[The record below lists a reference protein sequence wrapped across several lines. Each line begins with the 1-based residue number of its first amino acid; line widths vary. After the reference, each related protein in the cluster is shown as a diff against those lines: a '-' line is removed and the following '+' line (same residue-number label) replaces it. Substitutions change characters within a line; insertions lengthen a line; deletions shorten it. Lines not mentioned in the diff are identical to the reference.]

1 MGSGLLGLFG
11 ISLEAFRIAG
21 GLILLPLG
29 LRLLEGRP
37 ALLGSALADD
47 PAAAI
52 VPIGVPLMAGPGTI
66 SLVVAEAPDAWTGR
80 LLVSLVIGAMAL
92 GLPGPHD
99 VDDLDAALITGA
111 GLEQLLLASAHR
123 SPLELLLH
131 DLQPFCDLGG
141 IGARA
146 VTAQQELHHV
156 GGYRVLA
163 GVFAHQVFADQ
174 EASEGL
180 GTELIEMVQLVGGRN
195 GPSRW

>member
-1 MGSGLLGLFG
+1 MSLSTLAVGLLALSDPVGLRSVVGQAGAGSGSRLRRISRLAVLTYLAVLLVACWWGSGLLGLFG
-11 ISLEAFRIAG
+11 ISLPAFRIAG

-92 GLPGPHD
+92 GLYLFLQFTPRLRGWLGQTRER
-99 VDDLDAALITGA
+99 VLQRLMGLLITAVAVQILVNGMK
-111 GLEQLLLASAHR
+111 GCF
-123 SPLELLLH
+123 PI
-131 DLQPFCDLGG
+131 LG
-141 IGARA
+141 
-146 VTAQQELHHV
+146 
-156 GGYRVLA
+156 
-163 GVFAHQVFADQ
+163 
-174 EASEGL
+174 
-180 GTELIEMVQLVGGRN
+180 
-195 GPSRW
+195 